1 MTMNDNGKSVFAR
14 YIADSL
20 EKERQPPA
28 EIKPRKP
35 TRRTV
40 DPKTF
45 ITDVLVN
52 GPVPVI
58 TVLERGAAR
67 GLTKKQ
73 IKYAREQM
81 QVVAFKEIGRR
92 HGCWFWALPQH
103 ER

>member
-1 MTMNDNGKSVFAR
+1 MIDDSKPSVFAR

-67 GLTKKQ
+67 GLTRKQ
-73 IKYAREQM
+73 ILYAREQM

>member
-1 MTMNDNGKSVFAR
+1 MNDEPSVFSK

-20 EKERQPPA
+20 EKERRPTT

-35 TRRTV
+35 PRRTV

-67 GLTKKQ
+67 GLTRKQ
-73 IKYAREQM
+73 ILYAREQM
-81 QVVAFKEIGRR
+81 NIIAFKETGRQ
-92 HGCWFWALPQH
+92 HGCWFWSLPQH